1 LAERNKQKKTITQ
14 KPTGEKLMSTAQIF
28 DSINPDFF
36 SDVDMEFVDYV
47 YGFYGKGDSLY
58 GKEFFPSTGG
68 VTKTEII
75 MATKIRMLTATED
88 FPFEGD
94 SSDREAVRDIMIK
107 AQEKSV

>member
-1 LAERNKQKKTITQ
+1 
-14 KPTGEKLMSTAQIF
+14 MSTAQIY

-47 YGFYGKGDSLY
+47 YSFYGSGGDITHYGVDERGGEYTYPSDSIY
-58 GKEFFPSTGG
+58 GKEFFPLTGG
-68 VTKTEII
+68 VTEAEII
-75 MATKIRMLTATED
+75 MATKIRLLTATED
-88 FPFEGD
+88 FPFDGD

>member
-1 LAERNKQKKTITQ
+1 
-14 KPTGEKLMSTAQIF
+14 MSTAQIF

-47 YGFYGKGDSLY
+47 YSFYGSGDDITHYGVDERGGEYTYPSDSIY
-58 GKEFFPSTGG
+58 GKEFFPLTGG
-68 VTKTEII
+68 VTEAEII
-75 MATKIRMLTATED
+75 MATKIRLLTATED
-88 FPFEGD
+88 FPFDGD

>member
-1 LAERNKQKKTITQ
+1 
-14 KPTGEKLMSTAQIF
+14 MSTAQIY

-47 YGFYGKGDSLY
+47 YLFYGIPHKRLECEYINESETIY

-68 VTKTEII
+68 VTKAEII

-88 FPFEGD
+88 FPFDGD
-94 SSDREAVRDIMIK
+94 SMDREAVRDIMIK
-107 AQEKSV
+107 AQEKS